1 MASCGWDGVEYCY
14 RDIDQWYDRPD
25 EFQRKLSG
33 YGLSLASLYISSGFE
48 NADVVA
54 EHRSRVAAGAQFC
67 ARVGCDFVLI
77 DGGARNDSGDYSDE
91 DFKRVADAANACGEI
106 CRDAGLRCSWHQH
119 WGSMFEWQ
127 ANFDRLME
135 MTDPELVLCTPDT
148 AQLALGDFDVVET
161 VRTYAPR
168 VQYIHFKDLGLDR
181 RFTELGQGTI
191 DFAATWEALGAES
204 YEGWLVVDLDYTDL
218 TADESCRVNKGYL
231 NDTLGIKGL
240 ADGR

>member
-1 MASCGWDGVEYCY
+1 MRRTRYAQMLPQSHVKLRPHTGDELQFWQPSIRPASHHC
-14 RDIDQWYDRPD
+14 
-25 EFQRKLSG
+25 
-33 YGLSLASLYISSGFE
+33 
-48 NADVVA
+48 
-54 EHRSRVAAGAQFC
+54 
-67 ARVGCDFVLI
+67 
-77 DGGARNDSGDYSDE
+77 
-91 DFKRVADAANACGEI
+91 
-106 CRDAGLRCSWHQH
+106 LRES
-119 WGSMFEWQ
+119 
-127 ANFDRLME
+127 
-135 MTDPELVLCTPDT
+135 TPDT